1 MPNTLIIIVVSK
13 WGTAIIK
20 HCQIGRH
27 LSWMQRNNVTENNI
41 VFFLLL
47 FSLRHE
53 SDIRE
58 WKFG

>member
-1 MPNTLIIIVVSK
+1 MGHSNL
-13 WGTAIIK
+13 K

-27 LSWMQRNNVTENNI
+27 LSCTQRNNVIENNI

-47 FSLRHE
+47 FSLRLE

>member
-1 MPNTLIIIVVSK
+1 MPNTLIIKIVSRR
-13 WGTAIIK
+13 GTAIIK

-27 LSWMQRNNVTENNI
+27 LSWMQRNDVIENNI

-47 FSLRHE
+47 SRFRHE
-53 SDIRE
+53 NEIRE

>member
-1 MPNTLIIIVVSK
+1 MPNTLIITVASRRV
-13 WGTAIIK
+13 TAIIK

-27 LSWMQRNNVTENNI
+27 LSWTQRNNVTENNI
-41 VFFLLL
+41 VSFLLL